1 MNLEEKNLK
10 KMEEMFAYLLDNYD
24 TIKELVEKEKNRPKA
39 VFGFKAGGVFNKTN
53 TDELWGSDFKTKD
66 DEPLGEALTLADVPT
81 KVDPTKE
88 KPQIDLYSNPE
99 VESEIHRKPK
109 GVLSPTDIIEEEPT
123 EEETNDDAPTNDT
136 TDSSAPD
143 TLLRD
148 EDEAAGERDDS
159 ITSEPRGV
167 EDSNDSNEAR
177 DDEGSRDR
185 ETRGLED
192 RREGLADNPWHKHRT
207 TKTSGF
213 TFTEKTAQDNQ
224 NNINHDSF
232 YEHEYK
238 ERCEKKGWEYKSKE
252 QRHEEAKAGAE
263 KIRNNRERPF
273 NDFRKLW

>member
-53 TDELWGSDFKTKD
+53 TDKLWGSDFKTKD
-66 DEPLGEALTLADVPT
+66 DEPLGEALT
-81 KVDPTKE
+81 KPTKE
-88 KPQIDLYSNPE
+88 KPQVDLYSNP
-99 VESEIHRKPK
+99 
-109 GVLSPTDIIEEEPT
+109 DIIIEEPT
-123 EEETNDDAPTNDT
+123 EVDSTKETNDDAPTNDT

-143 TLLRD
+143 IILRD

-159 ITSEPRGV
+159 ITSEPRRV
-167 EDSNDSNEAR
+167 EDSNDSNETR

-192 RREGLADNPWHKHRT
+192 RREDLADNPWHKHRA

-238 ERCEKKGWEYKSKE
+238 ERCEKKGWEYRTKE

-263 KIRNNRERPF
+263 KIRNNRARPF